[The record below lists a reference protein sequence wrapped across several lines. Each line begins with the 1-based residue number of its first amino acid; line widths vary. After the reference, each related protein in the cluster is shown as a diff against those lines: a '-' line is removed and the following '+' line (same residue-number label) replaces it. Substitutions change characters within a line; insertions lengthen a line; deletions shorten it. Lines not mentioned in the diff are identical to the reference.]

1 MNPPDQQ
8 SSKRPLMIPLIA
20 VSAVAVLAIV
30 VAAFL
35 LGRQSSGS
43 VTAEP
48 PAPAPGPGWPT
59 VPTGPLEVLTLDKVA
74 AERGIEQILT
84 ESYGVRGV
92 SAVQCPD
99 KQEVAEGNR
108 FECIVVVAGGANQKV
123 TVTFTDDEGT
133 YEVSRPAPA
142 GR

>member
-1 MNPPDQQ
+1 MSPPDQQ

-35 LGRQSSGS
+35 LGVQSSGTL
-43 VTAEP
+43 TAEP
-48 PAPAPGPGWPT
+48 PVPDAGPGWPT
-59 VPTGPLEVLTLDKVA
+59 APSGPLEVVRTLDKA
-74 AERGIEQILT
+74 ASERGVQQIVT
-84 ESYGVRGV
+84 ESYGVPGV
-92 SAVQCPD
+92 SSVRCPD

-108 FECIVVVAGGANQKV
+108 FECTLVAGGTTQKV
-123 TVTFTDDEGT
+123 TVTFFDDEGK
-133 YEVSRPAPA
+133 YSVSRPVPA

>member
-8 SSKRPLMIPLIA
+8 SSQRPLMIPLIA

-35 LGRQSSGS
+35 LGRQSSGTS
-43 VTAEP
+43 TAEP
-48 PAPAPGPGWPT
+48 AAPAPGPGWPT
-59 VPTGPLEVLTLDKVA
+59 VPTGPLEVIRTLDKAA
-74 AERGIEQILT
+74 AERGIAQILPA
-84 ESYGVRGV
+84 YGVSDV

-99 KQEVAEGNR
+99 KQEVADGNR
-108 FECIVVVAGGANQKV
+108 FECAIVAGGANQKV

-133 YEVSRPAPA
+133 YEVSRPVPA

>member
-35 LGRQSSGS
+35 LGRQSSGTS
-43 VTAEP
+43 TAEP
-48 PAPAPGPGWPT
+48 AAPAPGPVWPIA
-59 VPTGPLEVLTLDKVA
+59 PTGPLEVLTLDKVA

-84 ESYGVRGV
+84 ESYGVRDV
-92 SAVQCPD
+92 SAVQCPG
-99 KQEVAEGNR
+99 KQEVADGSR
-108 FECIVVVAGGANQKV
+108 FECTIVAGGTNQKV

-133 YEVSRPAPA
+133 YEVSRPVPA